1 MVGVGCQGVFR
12 FSLKNF
18 FVALGMVL
26 FFTASAV
33 SVGILAR
40 AP

>member
-1 MVGVGCQGVFR
+1 LVVKGF
-12 FSLKNF
+12 FNISLKNF
-18 FVALGMVL
+18 FVALEMVL

-33 SVGILAR
+33 SVGIPAR